1 MEGCDSDYKMEYVP
15 TEDQQQQ
22 QMSLEEEE
30 QYKLEYEEWLDNIR
44 KEERK
49 KEIEEYESG
58 N

>member
-1 MEGCDSDYKMEYVP
+1 MSDYKMECVP

-30 QYKLEYEEWLDNIR
+30 QYKLEYEEWLDNLR

-49 KEIEEYESG
+49 KEIEEYEST

>member
-1 MEGCDSDYKMEYVP
+1 MSDYKMEYVP

-30 QYKLEYEEWLDNIR
+30 QYKLEYEEWLDNLR